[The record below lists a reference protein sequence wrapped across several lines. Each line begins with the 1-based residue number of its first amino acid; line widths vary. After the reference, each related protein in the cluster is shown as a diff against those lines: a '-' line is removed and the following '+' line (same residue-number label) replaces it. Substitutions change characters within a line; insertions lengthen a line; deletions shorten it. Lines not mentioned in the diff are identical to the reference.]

1 MTISLPE
8 RINILAELGQR
19 LLNPDDYLE
28 AVIHRTSHHNL
39 WFTKENQRKA
49 IQSIASK
56 MLEPQKLQQWLGT
69 YQIDSIADMPVVG
82 LVMAGNLPL
91 VGWHDVQCVFAAGC
105 KAQIKLSEKDPYLLP
120 CLLRMLE
127 QIDPR
132 CKGYFEIVHQ
142 LKGFDAVIATGSNNT
157 SRYFETYF
165 AGWPHIIRRNRNAVA
180 ILDGKESAEEL
191 KALGDDIFTYFG
203 LGCRNVA
210 KIYVPLNYD
219 FQPLLEI
226 LHEFRH
232 VVLHDKYKNNF
243 DYNYALY
250 ALNKTPF
257 YMSGSILLTEN
268 ASFHSRIAALHYEY
282 YAHPASLET
291 ILHNHHE
298 EIQCIV
304 GHKGLLSNLPVIPF
318 GKAQEP
324 GLTDYA
330 DGVDTMAFLQNE
342 VLK

>member
-1 MTISLPE
+1 MHLTLTE
-8 RINILAELGQR
+8 RIDILAELGRR
-19 LLNPDDYLE
+19 LQSPDDYLD

-49 IQSIASK
+49 IDAIASK
-56 MLEPQKLQQWLGT
+56 MLQPGKLRHWLESYNLPSGSKT
-69 YQIDSIADMPVVG
+69 PVVG
-82 LVMAGNLPL
+82 MVMAGNLPL

-105 KAQIKLSEKDPYLLP
+105 KSQIKLSEKDPYLLP
-120 CLLRMLE
+120 CLLRMLG

-132 CKGYFEIVHQ
+132 CNDFFEIVPR

-180 ILDGKESAEEL
+180 ILDGKESAAEL
-191 KALGDDIFTYFG
+191 KALGEDIFTYFG

-219 FQPLLEI
+219 FQPLLEM

-268 ASFHSRIAALHYEY
+268 AGFHSRIAALHYEY

-291 ILHNHHE
+291 ILRNHHE

-304 GHKGLLSNLPVIPF
+304 GHKGLLSKLPVIPF

-330 DGVDTMAFLQNE
+330 DGVDTMAFLKNE